1 MQPTSSSSS
10 EADEASLR
18 AALVA
23 VMQRLERD
31 GLNRAAAGNA
41 SARCGEGLLITPTGI
56 LPGDLTA
63 ASIVAIALDGTPRDA
78 DYKPSSEW
86 RFHARIYRAR
96 PEAGAV
102 VHVHSPYATALAC
115 TRREIPPFHYMVA
128 VAGGATIRCAPY
140 ATFGTAALSEAVL
153 DGLAGRRACLLAN
166 HGLVAFGSDL
176 SRALRLT
183 IEVEELARQ
192 YLLALDAG
200 GPVLLTE
207 AEMNEALKQFEGY
220 GQQDDAA
227 S

>member
-41 SARCGEGLLITPTGI
+41 SARCGDGLLVTPTGI

-63 ASIVAIALDGTPRDA
+63 AKIVALSLDGTPRDA
-78 DYKPSSEW
+78 GFKPSSEW
-86 RFHARIYRAR
+86 RFHAGIYRAR
-96 PEAGAV
+96 PEAGAI

-115 TRREIPPFHYMVA
+115 TRRDIPPFHYMVA

-140 ATFGTAALSEAVL
+140 ATFGTAALSEAVI
-153 DGLAGRRACLLAN
+153 DALAGRRACLLAN
-166 HGLVAFGSDL
+166 HGLVAFGADL
-176 SRALRLT
+176 PRALRLT

-200 GPVLLTE
+200 GPVLLTD
-207 AEMNEALKQFEGY
+207 AEMDEALEQFEGY

-227 S
+227 T